1 MNLVRAIERLDQ
13 LRFLGDLKKIISFSC
28 FFQLL
33 KLLVYMELQT
43 ITLGTR
49 SEIPYL
55 LFKKKSWKS
64 ENWDSNSS
72 FPLKAIINPR
82 YIYETTGL

>member
-1 MNLVRAIERLDQ
+1 MNLVHAIERLDQ
-13 LRFLGDLKKIISFSC
+13 LRFLGDLMKIISFSC

-33 KLLVYMELQT
+33 KLLVCMELQT

-55 LFKKKSWKS
+55 LFKKSL
-64 ENWDSNSS
+64 EN
-72 FPLKAIINPR
+72 LK
-82 YIYETTGL
+82 TGIATVLFL